1 MHDAAEMAERHGRI
15 LARLAELGLAQAE
28 RLNAQALAAE
38 DPKTAA
44 DLGLAFHRVART
56 VRQSI
61 ALEARL
67 VRDLQAAERRERD
80 ARDDL
85 RSFRDEI
92 PDPFA
97 DMPRDQRRIDA
108 RKEAIRATVQQA
120 IWDEVEPE
128 DAEHAGY
135 LEDLL
140 EQRLDLFGRSNGF
153 GLEPLEE
160 HLARFYADFS
170 LRGPEPGQDAD
181 DDGAEDFEF
190 DAAPLLEDGRGPT
203 PAEAEPD

>member
-15 LARLAELGLAQAE
+15 LARLSELGLAQAE
-28 RLNAQALAAE
+28 RLNDLVLAAD
-38 DPKTAA
+38 DPKAA
-44 DLGLAFHRVART
+44 SDLALAFHRVSRT

-67 VRDLQAAERRERD
+67 VRDAQAAERRERE
-80 ARDDL
+80 AQRDL
-85 RSFRDEI
+85 ELFRDEVC
-92 PDPFA
+92 DPYA
-97 DMPRDQRRIDA
+97 DMPRDQQRIDA
-108 RKEAIRATVQQA
+108 RKDAIRAKVQQA

-153 GLEPLEE
+153 GLEPLAD
-160 HLARFYADFS
+160 HLARFYTDFS
-170 LRGPEPGQDAD
+170 LRGSGAD
-181 DDGAEDFEF
+181 DDPDGDDGAEDFEF
-190 DAAPLLEDGRGPT
+190 DAARPLPRALSAGP
-203 PAEAEPD
+203 